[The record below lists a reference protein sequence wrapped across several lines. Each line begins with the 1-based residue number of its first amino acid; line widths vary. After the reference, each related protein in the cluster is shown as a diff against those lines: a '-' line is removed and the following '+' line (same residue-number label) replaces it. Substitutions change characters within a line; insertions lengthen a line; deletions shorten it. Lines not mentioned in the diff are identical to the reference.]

1 MTTITPESPAQPG
14 MRESDARAMLRLW
27 TMAEYRGLTD
37 VVEELLT
44 DDFLGVDRA
53 GHVLDKEAWL
63 ARHRDGRLFHTTF
76 TVDPVE
82 LRMHGDIVI
91 AVGDHDCAGHDH
103 GETFG
108 RHCRI
113 TAVGVRDG
121 MHWKLAAVHISAQPD
136 IAQPDTAQP
145 DSGGGAG

>member
-1 MTTITPESPAQPG
+1 M
-14 MRESDARAMLRLW
+14 RAMLRLW
-27 TMAEYRGLTD
+27 TTAEYRGLVD

-53 GHVLDKEAWL
+53 GEVLDRQDWL
-63 ARHRDGRLFHTTF
+63 ARRRDGRLFHTTF
-76 TVDPVE
+76 TLNAVDV
-82 LRMHGDIVI
+82 RVHDDAAI
-91 AVGDHDCAGHDH
+91 AVGDHECAGHDQ

-121 MHWKLAAVHISAQPD
+121 KLWKLASVHISEVPD
-136 IAQPDTAQP
+136 H
-145 DSGGGAG
+145 